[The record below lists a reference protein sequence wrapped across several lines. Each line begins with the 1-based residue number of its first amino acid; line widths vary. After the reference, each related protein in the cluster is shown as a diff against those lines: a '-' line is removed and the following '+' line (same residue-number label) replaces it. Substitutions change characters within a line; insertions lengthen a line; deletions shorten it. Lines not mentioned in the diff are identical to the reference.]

1 MSVDINSF
9 VVDLFNAGFSPYKG
23 VYAGNDSIEVNT
35 GCKEHKVE
43 ISFIGDEILVRHKRF
58 PGRDYILD
66 KNNYLIDFAKHEAEI
81 FNNCLDQEYKN
92 SKTDSFQDAC
102 EQFKDE
108 EL

>member
-23 VYAGNDSIEVNT
+23 VYACNDSIKVNT
-35 GCKEHKVE
+35 GSKEHKVE
-43 ISFIGDEILVRHKRF
+43 IAFIGNEMLVLHKRF

-66 KNNYLIDFAKHEAEI
+66 KNNYLIDFAKREAEI
-81 FNNCLDQEYKN
+81 FNNCLDQGYKN
-92 SKTDSFQDAC
+92 SKTDSFQNAC
-102 EQFKDE
+102 EQFEEE